1 MYKLFILIVFISV
14 GLTGAAQAQKNFT
27 ASVQVQVISS
37 ADTPPTEMGKLVEK
51 ALTDMVDITAGKEKA
66 DYMLLIFLEKI
77 PTPNGPAFYAVTF
90 NSFKGAECSYKNNII
105 DGKVARTDCKALSRF
120 ATIAFISETQIKD
133 KAAEIAKSFNEMVI
147 EPDRKAFKINRNI

>member
-77 PTPNGPAFYAVTF
+77 PTNGAAFYAVTF

-105 DGKVARTDCKALSRF
+105 DGKVARTDCKALARV
-120 ATIAFISETQIKD
+120 ATIAFITDAQIKD